1 MRKCLSIILMLVMM
15 IYISNFSVIAD
26 YVIGQE
32 NRGDTIFQ
40 GEEASVPFNV
50 SVIYRASRYAVD
62 VEYSDMNI
70 NVKSAI
76 WNVNTYEYDVVMED
90 DTPEIT
96 VTVINHSDLPI
107 KAQIDSVLTDLDLQF
122 TKTCTVE
129 TDELGA
135 FQVPAV
141 QAEEDAMKVTT
152 TIAISPKNGLT
163 WQAYINRVIAE
174 GVPPNGKTIVGSV
187 ILSVSKE

>member
-32 NRGDTIFQ
+32 NRGDMIFQ
-40 GEEASVPFNV
+40 GEEASVPFDV

-90 DTPEIT
+90 DNPKIT

-107 KAQIDSVLTDLDLQF
+107 KAQIDSVPTDSDLQF
-122 TKTCTVE
+122 TQTCTVE
-129 TDELGA
+129 TDQLGA

-141 QAEEDAMKVTT
+141 QAQKDAMTVTT
-152 TIAISPKNGLT
+152 TIAISPNGLT
-163 WQAYINRVIAE
+163 WQKYINRVIAE

>member
-40 GEEASVPFNV
+40 REEASVPFDV

-96 VTVINHSDLPI
+96 VKVINHSDLPI
-107 KAQIDSVLTDLDLQF
+107 KAQIDFVPTDLDLQF
-122 TKTCTVE
+122 TQTCTVK
-129 TDELGA
+129 TDKLGA

-141 QAEEDAMKVTT
+141 QAQDAMKVTT

-163 WQAYINRVIAE
+163 WQKYINRVIAE
-174 GVPPNGKTIVGSV
+174 GVPPNGKTIVGEV

>member
-1 MRKCLSIILMLVMM
+1 
-15 IYISNFSVIAD
+15 
-26 YVIGQE
+26 
-32 NRGDTIFQ
+32 
-40 GEEASVPFNV
+40 
-50 SVIYRASRYAVD
+50 
-62 VEYSDMNI
+62 MNI

-107 KAQIDSVLTDLDLQF
+107 KAQIDSVPTDLDLQF
-122 TKTCTVE
+122 TQTCTVE
-129 TDELGA
+129 TDQLGA

-141 QAEEDAMKVTT
+141 QAQKDAMTVTT
-152 TIAISPKNGLT
+152 TIAISPNGLT
-163 WQAYINRVIAE
+163 WQEYINRVIAE

>member
-32 NRGDTIFQ
+32 NRGDMIFQ
-40 GEEASVPFNV
+40 GEEASVPFDV

-107 KAQIDSVLTDLDLQF
+107 KAQIDSVPTDLDLQF
-122 TKTCTVE
+122 TQTCTVE
-129 TDELGA
+129 TDQLGA

-141 QAEEDAMKVTT
+141 QAQKDAMTVTT
-152 TIAISPKNGLT
+152 TIAISPNGLT
-163 WQAYINRVIAE
+163 WQEYINRVIAE

>member
-40 GEEASVPFNV
+40 GEEASVPFDV

-107 KAQIDSVLTDLDLQF
+107 KAQIDSVPTDSDLQF
-122 TKTCTVE
+122 TQTCTVE

-141 QAEEDAMKVTT
+141 QAQKDAMTVTT
-152 TIAISPKNGLT
+152 TIAIKPNGLT

-174 GVPPNGKTIVGSV
+174 GVPPNGKTIVGAV

>member
-32 NRGDTIFQ
+32 NRGDMIFQ
-40 GEEASVPFNV
+40 GEEASVPFDV

-107 KAQIDSVLTDLDLQF
+107 KAQIDSVPADLDLQF
-122 TKTCTVE
+122 TQTCTVE
-129 TDELGA
+129 TDQLGA

-141 QAEEDAMKVTT
+141 QAQKDAMTVTT
-152 TIAISPKNGLT
+152 TIAISPNGLT
-163 WQAYINRVIAE
+163 WQEYINRVIAE